1 VCCAL
6 VYTPPAGFGLNQA
19 QPPSS
24 EVIKGVVTHDSL
36 KPGPFV
42 DDLCAQP
49 VFIHVYSERDLAL
62 SVEYGVVDELAH
74 EQLASVK
81 LVGLQPAR

>member
-1 VCCAL
+1 M
-6 VYTPPAGFGLNQA
+6 YTPPAGFGLNQD

-24 EVIKGVVTHDSL
+24 ELIKAVVTHASL

-49 VFIHVYSERDLAL
+49 VFIHVYSERDPAE
-62 SVEYGVVDELAH
+62 SVEYGVVDELADK
-74 EQLASVK
+74 ELACVEV
-81 LVGLQPAR
+81 VGLEPARR